1 MGELRESNQEP
12 NGKNEE
18 RHLEILNRGREISRP
33 FLEKISELKEKNR
46 ILRKKIK
53 NYWGSPYDNEKE
65 LDENEKELERVMK
78 EQQAVEDKTKEELK
92 EYFKKKK

>member
-1 MGELRESNQEP
+1 MGEFRELNQEP
-12 NGKNEE
+12 VAKNEE
-18 RHLEILNRGREISRP
+18 GHLKILNRGREISRP

-65 LDENEKELERVMK
+65 LEENEQVIEKLTK
-78 EQQAVEDKTKEELK
+78 EQQEVEDKIKEELK
-92 EYFKKKK
+92 EYFKKSK